1 MNHNWGSLHATFLS
15 NLFSLFND
23 YNIKYFVLRN
33 FELLPED
40 NIGTDV
46 DIVIEPGKYKIVSN
60 LIKDEMK
67 SCEIVF
73 YQVVQFDRMRCWYIM
88 DYKLNFSIHLD
99 IIENEV
105 YKGFEFYSFAELY
118 NNTVKYKNFYVLNRE
133 YDILLLL
140 VQNLVAY
147 KSLKEQYRKKVQLI
161 YPKIKNRIDN
171 NLKSFWGEKL
181 GYRIIKDL
189 ETNNFDNII
198 SYSKDL
204 EKAALKRIFQQ
215 KTLKTIKN
223 ISRFLLGKFYRII
236 ICPRKFWRFIAVEA
250 PDGTGKTTF
259 IDALIEKMQFY
270 YNSPKSRFCVHHF
283 RPEMLPNLG
292 AVGEKAGIAK
302 QDKDFTNP
310 HRAKTAGKISSLL
323 RMTYYWFDYILGVPY
338 FLRKEVQYGHYTIFD
353 RYIYDFLIDPKRSR
367 INLPYSLRK
376 LYSKFV
382 IEPQIVFVLYADTDV
397 IYKRKQELTKEEI
410 ERQLLEFKKLEKEG
424 ERFVFINANR
434 SVNEMVSEASRLIL
448 EKFMDRV

>member
-147 KSLKEQYRKKVQLI
+147 KSLKEQYRKKVQ
-161 YPKIKNRIDN
+161 
-171 NLKSFWGEKL
+171 
-181 GYRIIKDL
+181 II
-189 ETNNFDNII
+189 
-198 SYSKDL
+198 
-204 EKAALKRIFQQ
+204 
-215 KTLKTIKN
+215 
-223 ISRFLLGKFYRII
+223 
-236 ICPRKFWRFIAVEA
+236 
-250 PDGTGKTTF
+250 
-259 IDALIEKMQFY
+259 
-270 YNSPKSRFCVHHF
+270 
-283 RPEMLPNLG
+283 
-292 AVGEKAGIAK
+292 
-302 QDKDFTNP
+302 
-310 HRAKTAGKISSLL
+310 
-323 RMTYYWFDYILGVPY
+323 
-338 FLRKEVQYGHYTIFD
+338 
-353 RYIYDFLIDPKRSR
+353 
-367 INLPYSLRK
+367 
-376 LYSKFV
+376 
-382 IEPQIVFVLYADTDV
+382 
-397 IYKRKQELTKEEI
+397 
-410 ERQLLEFKKLEKEG
+410 
-424 ERFVFINANR
+424 
-434 SVNEMVSEASRLIL
+434 
-448 EKFMDRV
+448 